1 MAAYQVSYTRE
12 AISDI
17 EEAARWYDRQ
27 RKGLGSK
34 FLNSLRS
41 GQRMIRKNPFAF
53 ALKYD
58 EVRCIPV
65 SRFPFPVHYK
75 IYPGEKKIIVFA
87 VFHTSMDPG
96 KLLH

>member
-27 RKGLGSK
+27 RQGLGSK

-41 GQRMIRKNPFAF
+41 GQLMIRKNPFAF

-65 SRFPFPVHYK
+65 SRFPFLVHYK
-75 IYPGEKKIIVFA
+75 IYPGKKKIIVFA

-96 KLLH
+96 KLMH